1 MNQITPP
8 TTSAVNTLSKN
19 SNSAASSSDDNQ
31 ALAAIF
37 ASLLAPSPLPMAQQD
52 APLPPT
58 DNLVQ
63 AGDDG
68 VLGTALPSQSPG
80 SLSVE
85 EVPIPQAAKPL
96 ASPVTD
102 MGTSNVPAPVNSGT
116 APVAEVAASAAP
128 STQSMAATNQP
139 TSAPLASD
147 NSKLNKDSKS
157 ISNPSNDI
165 FAKNVTN
172 SNDDVIKNFEASNSN
187 VFSVEKTLPVT
198 ASAPVELKAIT
209 PATGG
214 PDSATAQRQ
223 ATTDDKAPAPTTGQ
237 LPSQAPELPLT
248 LTGNIIP
255 NQVPTITNT
264 PVLTTVKIESQPLMP
279 TNQISNMAQV
289 ITEQVKTMGSGD
301 TKVVVFRLEP
311 AGLGPIN
318 VNLQIN
324 QQQVSVEFK
333 MEQSQTHQMLAA
345 AMPKLQEILK
355 ATTDM
360 PLQINNPT
368 PTPAVTNVSA
378 PTSHTLSDMNQQM
391 MFNQQGQHGHG
402 QPFTGD
408 KRKAYQGPQEVVVEP
423 VETQPAADATVSIL
437 V

>member
-8 TTSAVNTLSKN
+8 TTSAVNALPKN

-68 VLGTALPSQSPG
+68 ALSTALPSQSPG

-102 MGTSNVPAPVNSGT
+102 MRTSNVPAPVNSGA
-116 APVAEVAASAAP
+116 APVAEVAASATP
-128 STQSMAATNQP
+128 SPQLMAATSQP

-147 NSKLNKDSKS
+147 NSELNKDSKP
-157 ISNPSNDI
+157 ISNASDNI
-165 FAKNVTN
+165 VSKNVTN
-172 SNDDVIKNFEASNSN
+172 SNDDVINNFETSNSN
-187 VFSVEKTLPVT
+187 IFSAEKTLST
-198 ASAPVELKAIT
+198 AASAPVELKAIT
-209 PATGG
+209 PATGV
-214 PDSATAQRQ
+214 PDSATAPRQ
-223 ATTDDKAPAPTTGQ
+223 ATTDDKAPAPTTEQ
-237 LPSQAPELPLT
+237 LPSQAPELPPT

-355 ATTDM
+355 ATTDT

-368 PTPAVTNVSA
+368 PTPAVSNVSA

-423 VETQPAADATVSIL
+423 VETQPEADATVSIL